1 MKPKLCGQCTPLL
14 ILGLPLYF
22 ITFSYTNKHLIFPSP
37 DTLFFPLLKTAPF
50 SHDNDNYFWHVTKPI
65 EQYSPPPPTNLSHI
79 VFGIVGSEKAWRFRK
94 TYIESW
100 WRPNHTNG
108 YLFLDKPPGPPLL
121 PWPET
126 SPPFR
131 VSDDLTDLLNNKSD
145 IRAQRMVHGIMEVL
159 REVKDHK
166 TLRWVVMGDDD
177 SIFFVDNIVDVLA
190 KYDHTKYYYLGGH
203 SEFILSNYYF
213 SFNQA
218 FGGGGIMLS
227 YPLAKALAGDIES
240 CLKRYV
246 FLNSADNT
254 TKACIA
260 DIGVNLTP
268 HQGNHQV
275 DFRGDISG
283 FLSTHPLA
291 PLLSLHHFDMVDP
304 IFPAKDRFQSTR
316 HLMTAAK
323 ADQSRMLQQ
332 TICYDRRSNWSL
344 SISWGYS
351 AHIYERIMPRSY
363 LIIPIET
370 FTPWLKTLKPPN
382 YMFNT
387 RSRSSADPC
396 EAPHVFFFDSVQ
408 ETAAIGSGGGIV
420 TSYSRAWPR
429 PLPACLSSANHSA
442 DFIQRILVFSPPT
455 KRTSTD
461 RCECCDI
468 IKADGGEAEV
478 IVRECRSN
486 EIIA

>member
-1 MKPKLCGQCTPLL
+1 MEPKLSSQSNVVL
-14 ILGLPLYF
+14 IFGLSLSL
-22 ITFSYTNKHLIFPSP
+22 FSVFYINKHLIFPASN
-37 DTLFFPLLKTAPF
+37 FFYPQLKTTPF
-50 SHDNDNYFWHVTKPI
+50 SQSFYSENNHNNFPQITKTAQI
-65 EQYSPPPPTNLSHI
+65 SPTNLSHI
-79 VFGIVGSEKAWRFRK
+79 VFGIVGSEKAWQFRK
-94 TYIESW
+94 SYIESW

-108 YLFLDKPPGPPLL
+108 YLFLDVPPGPHLL

-131 VSDDLTDLLNNKSD
+131 VSDDLTKLLNKTD

-166 TLRWVVMGDDD
+166 NLRWVVMGDDD
-177 SIFFVDNIVDVLA
+177 SVFFVDNIVDVLA
-190 KYDHTKYYYLGGH
+190 QYDHTKYYYLGGH
-203 SEFILSNYYF
+203 SEFILSNSIF

-227 YPLAKALAGDIES
+227 YPLAKALAGDMEN

-260 DIGVNLTP
+260 DIGVNLSP
-268 HQGNHQV
+268 QRGNHQI

-283 FLSTHPLA
+283 FLSTHSLT

-304 IFPAKDRFQSTR
+304 IFPAKDRFESTR

-332 TICYDRRSNWSL
+332 TICYNRRNNWSF

-351 AHIYERIMPRSY
+351 AQIYERIMHRSY
-363 LIIPIET
+363 LLMPIET
-370 FTPWLKTLKPPN
+370 FTPWLETPNPPA

-387 RSRSSADPC
+387 RGRSGDPC
-396 EAPHVFFFDSVQ
+396 EAPHAFFFQSV
-408 ETAAIGSGGGIV
+408 ERTTAAEDGGGGII
-420 TSYSRAWPR
+420 TTYSRAWPR
-429 PLPACLSSANHSA
+429 GLPACLTSGNHSA
-442 DFIQRILVFSPPT
+442 DFIHTIRVFSPDT
-455 KRTSTD
+455 KRTTTD

-468 IKADGGEAEV
+468 IKEDKGKTEV
-478 IVRECRSN
+478 RVRECMSD